1 MWVRRV
7 SGVSPMSLRLPQ
19 PVWLMQLRLP
29 RQQERVALLAGLGF
43 GLRQVAM
50 ITHLKSG
57 AYAFRWPFALGGGQ
71 ERGGQLI
78 VKAEKVRESLKAK
91 TKGA

>member
-1 MWVRRV
+1 
-7 SGVSPMSLRLPQ
+7 
-19 PVWLMQLRLP
+19 
-29 RQQERVALLAGLGF
+29 
-43 GLRQVAM
+43 M
-50 ITHLKSG
+50 ITHFKSG